1 MSKIYVIL
9 KNGLVDVAYRTYE
22 EAKKQVNLLNL
33 SNSNYAEVK
42 EIDLYDFSSTPKWFY
57 VIAEYNIPFLTM
69 IQKGTGKIIRSTS
82 FSIEPVFYSRTERD
96 VYEKD
101 GSMKIVY
108 SDSVTIRFF
117 YKLEYVENELSA
129 DFNKRLTEKHTKL
142 FEEFQKSSDYA
153 KLKKIAY
160 KYYELKEE
168 LDEIKNVYFYSLNE

>member
-1 MSKIYVIL
+1 
-9 KNGLVDVAYRTYE
+9 
-22 EAKKQVNLLNL
+22 
-33 SNSNYAEVK
+33 
-42 EIDLYDFSSTPKWFY
+42 
-57 VIAEYNIPFLTM
+57 
-69 IQKGTGKIIRSTS
+69 
-82 FSIEPVFYSRTERD
+82 
-96 VYEKD
+96 
-101 GSMKIVY
+101 MKIVY
-108 SDSVTIRFF
+108 SDSITIRFF